1 MAWYSK
7 KYQLRDLGSER
18 DLLGSFVQCRL
29 LWNIATI
36 LHQISR
42 SFVAVIFYSWG
53 LVAVVA
59 RDSPT
64 PPSDSWFSSTD
75 VVIFKGAWNTGSRL
89 GFEDLPTWGGRGEIF
104 YLVAGWPLANSWN
117 HASNLHLSL
126 PVLNNLDNF
135 HCFIRPALMC
145 H

>member
-1 MAWYSK
+1 MVQLEESTTRSWEWKGLIGLFWSVQTSVEHRNYIAPDLK
-7 KYQLRDLGSER
+7 KFCGSHFSLLRACSGCCKS
-18 DLLGSFVQCRL
+18 S
-29 LWNIATI
+29 T
-36 LHQISR
+36 
-42 SFVAVIFYSWG
+42 
-53 LVAVVA
+53 
-59 RDSPT
+59 T
-64 PPSDSWFSSTD
+64 PPSDSWFSFTD

-104 YLVAGWPLANSWN
+104 YLVAGWPLENSWN